1 MTESLKAAG
10 WNEGENPI
18 LPNGKLQICR
28 ARLVVFSLK
37 NQMAQLKLIDYH
49 SLKKNWLTCDHWS
62 SSICVEFRVLFCMMK
77 DTKGQEWEESG
88 PKIV

>member
-49 SLKKNWLTCDHWS
+49 SLKKKKVDLWPL
-62 SSICVEFRVLFCMMK
+62 ELFNF
-77 DTKGQEWEESG
+77 GW
-88 PKIV
+88 I

>member
-49 SLKKNWLTCDHWS
+49 SLNKKNGWLVTTGALQFGLNLEYCFAWWRIPKDKN
-62 SSICVEFRVLFCMMK
+62 EKRAVLK
-77 DTKGQEWEESG
+77 
-88 PKIV
+88 